1 MTLEGEA
8 EDAVLE
14 LSEDELTVVECVDRI
29 VSRVDVFYKRNETLE
44 KKRFD

>member
-14 LSEDELTVVECVDRI
+14 LSEDELTGAECVDRI
-29 VSRVDVFYKRNETLE
+29 VSKLDFFVQE
-44 KKRFD
+44 K